1 MAAHAPSSDI
11 KIVVPILDYVYP
23 IAIVVYFFAATTVSA
38 CRLQKPKNGKLI
50 ARLRIVVLS
59 TLFAFLLAYV
69 GQGVIYI
76 SRAIIQHGWWA
87 REDRVIEVLGSMLV
101 WGCFSLH
108 LLATPTPIWHPAL
121 GCWILAL
128 GFEATLLALAA
139 VKETPSR
146 FDKAV
151 CAFQTFRIVSL
162 LLLCVLGTLLCT
174 SRGDEDKPKDEE
186 QEPLLNGSTTQAN
199 GTADYGTTSSDDSGS
214 DDSDGEDS
222 PKENDKDKEIKEQ
235 QRKRLEEEGGWWG
248 YLKGFSVF
256 LPYLWPNTWF
266 LQGCLVV
273 VIIGL
278 LADRV
283 MNILEPRQ
291 VGILTDKL
299 TEYQA
304 TGRIPWKE
312 FLIWIMLR
320 WISSGG
326 GYSIVA
332 DLAKMQVELYSRARV
347 SEMAFNHV
355 MSLSMDFHSNKDSG
369 EVMRSMQQGQSM
381 TDLIELAIFEIGPV
395 FFDLIIAMGY
405 VTFLFNAY
413 AAFILVV
420 AGVVYTYMGIRMT
433 EWIRPKRQ
441 TYRDN
446 DREQFK
452 TLHKSVGN
460 WETVSYF
467 NRSMYEEGRYKTAT
481 KNAVRSENS
490 YYISAEFSWAAQSF
504 VMAFSLMAAS
514 FLAVYQIS
522 KGEKPVGNF
531 VTLMLYWNQL
541 MYPLHVVSTSYRR
554 MSSTLIDAE
563 RLLQLLR
570 TKPTVTEAPDAK
582 DLQVTEGCVKFDN
595 VDFSYDERKQTL
607 KQINFTAEPGKTI
620 AFVGETG
627 GGKST
632 MLKLIFRFYDVSGGS
647 IKIDGQ
653 DIRDVTIHSLR
664 ESLGVVPQDPSLFN
678 ESIADNIR
686 YARLEATQAEIEE
699 VCKAAAV
706 HDKIETFPDKYKSKV
721 GERGVKLSGGEKQ
734 RVAIARVLL
743 KNPKIV
749 LLDEATSAV
758 DSSTEEQIQEA
769 FRKLSS
775 GRTTFVIAHRLSTI
789 MDADMILVVD
799 HGEIIERGTHDEL
812 LLKGGKYLELWTKQ
826 TEGKRSKA
834 TTRAPTPERPDTGNS
849 HQPLIMIN
857 DLPAGQYS
865 EELKKSFAA
874 LGPEGNPLEHIS
886 KPSEDKGNA
895 GGAETGK

>member
-1 MAAHAPSSDI
+1 MAVVDNMQNADSKIAVKLLDYLYP
-11 KIVVPILDYVYP
+11 IVVVL
-23 IAIVVYFFAATTVSA
+23 YFFAATTVST
-38 CRLQKPKNGKLI
+38 CQLQKPKKGKKI
-50 ARLRIVVLS
+50 TSLRVA
-59 TLFAFLLAYV
+59 TLVILLAIILAYV
-69 GQGVIYI
+69 GQGIVFIV
-76 SRAIIQHGWWA
+76 RAIIQRGWWA
-87 REDRVIEVLGSMLV
+87 REDRIIEVLASILV

-108 LLATPTPIWHPAL
+108 LLATPHPIWHPAL
-121 GCWILAL
+121 GCWILGLA
-128 GFEATLLALAA
+128 FEATLLALAA
-139 VKETPSR
+139 AQERVSV
-146 FDKAV
+146 FDKIVWAAQV
-151 CAFQTFRIVSL
+151 SRIICFLALSILGAILAASL
-162 LLLCVLGTLLCT
+162 
-174 SRGDEDKPKDEE
+174 GDEDKTNDEE
-186 QEPLLNGSTTQAN
+186 SQPLLNGSATQAN
-199 GTADYGTTSSDDSGS
+199 GTVDYGSTASDDSGS
-214 DDSDGEDS
+214 DDGDDSED
-222 PKENDKDKEIKEQ
+222 KDKDKDKEIKEQ

-248 YLKGFSVF
+248 YLKGFSIF

-266 LQGCLVV
+266 LQGCLAVV
-273 VIIGL
+273 VLGIC
-278 LADRV
+278 ADRV

-304 TGRIPWKE
+304 TGRIPWRE
-312 FLIWIMLR
+312 LLIWVMLR
-320 WISSGG
+320 WIASSG

-332 DLAKMQVELYSRARV
+332 DLAKMQVQLYSSVRI
-347 SEMAFNHV
+347 SELAFKHV
-355 MSLSMDFHSNKDSG
+355 MGLSMDFHSNKDSG
-369 EVMRSMQQGQSM
+369 EVLRSMQQGQSL
-381 TDLIELAIFEIGPV
+381 TDLIDLAFFEIGPV

-405 VTFLFNAY
+405 VTYLFNAY

-441 TYRDN
+441 KYRDS

-467 NRSMYEEGRYKTAT
+467 NRGGYEEGRYNVANK
-481 KNAVRSENS
+481 KAVQAENS
-490 YYISAEFSWAAQSF
+490 YYISAEVSWAAQSF
-504 VMAFSLMAAS
+504 VMTFSLMSAS

-522 KGEKPVGNF
+522 TGQKPVGNF
-531 VTLMLYWNQL
+531 VTLLLYWNQL
-541 MYPLHVVSTSYRR
+541 MYPLHVVATSYRR
-554 MSSTLIDAE
+554 LSSTLIDAE

-570 TKPTVTEAPDAK
+570 TKPTIVDAPDAK
-582 DLQVTEGCVKFDN
+582 TLEVTSGRVEFTD

-607 KQINFTAEPGKTI
+607 KKINFVAEPGKTV

-632 MLKLIFRFYDVSGGS
+632 MLKLMFRFYDVSGGS
-647 IKIDGQ
+647 IKVDGQ
-653 DIRDVTIHSLR
+653 DIRAVTLDSLR

-678 ESIADNIR
+678 ESIADNIK
-686 YARLEATQAEIEE
+686 YARLDATQGEIEE

-769 FRKLSS
+769 FSKLST

-789 MDADMILVVD
+789 MDADLILVVD
-799 HGEIIERGTHDEL
+799 QGEIIERGTHNEL
-812 LLKGGKYLELWTKQ
+812 LQHGGKYLELWTKQ

-834 TTRAPTPERPDTGNS
+834 PSRIPSPDPGAQENQ
-849 HQPLIMIN
+849 QPLILVN
-857 DLPAGQYS
+857 DLPEGQYS
-865 EELKKSFAA
+865 EELKKSFAVE
-874 LGPEGNPLEHIS
+874 GPEESPLEHIDP
-886 KPSEDKGNA
+886 PSDSQAKDGDKTSGD
-895 GGAETGK
+895 